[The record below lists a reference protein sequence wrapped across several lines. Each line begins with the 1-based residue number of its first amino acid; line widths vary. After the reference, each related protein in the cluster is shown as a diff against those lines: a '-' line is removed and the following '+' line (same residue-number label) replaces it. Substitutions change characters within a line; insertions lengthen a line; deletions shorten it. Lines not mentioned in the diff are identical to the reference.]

1 MNNKFCPNCG
11 QKMDGN
17 AEFCPNCGAK
27 QTVDNKQ
34 QASTPIEP
42 KKGSNMITALN
53 DRWNKM
59 FTINAKSSRS
69 EFWFGYLDCFI
80 ISMIVLI
87 ICAIS
92 GFNSF
97 VLFVGSFVTSFIIIA
112 NLTAA
117 IRRLHDADL
126 SGHFLWLLLIPF
138 VGSIV
143 VLVLLCQ
150 PSKNSNRFENGPVVN
165 WLSKWWAWLII
176 VLVSL
181 LYFACVQA
189 YVNEVRHMSAE
200 ISTANKIHSDYS
212 SDDSNS
218 SKSSDDSSDS
228 SSSSDKSGNGQDVFS
243 EESVHNMDDF
253 NIGPL
258 KFDKVISG
266 VKVEKNISDDTAEGL
281 FDVFGGAA
289 PSSFFNEGG
298 SYKQILIT
306 YRVTNTSNQTIHL
319 FGLMDD
325 NDLLMPDGTQ
335 LNQLSDKDFYAGEKP
350 SNEDIKPGA
359 KINGKLWIQLKDDN
373 KNDVPKGEYQFK
385 TGEADSEGF
394 DDVLGHSIN
403 FKFKI

>member
-1 MNNKFCPNCG
+1 MSNKFCPNCG
-11 QKMDGN
+11 QKLDGN
-17 AEFCPNCGAK
+17 AEFCPNCGVK
-27 QTVDNKQ
+27 QIVDNNQ
-34 QASTPIEP
+34 QASALAEP

-97 VLFVGSFVTSFIIIA
+97 VLFVGSVVTSFIIIA

-117 IRRLHDADL
+117 IRRLHDANL

-150 PSKNSNRFENGPVVN
+150 PSKNSARFENGSVVD
-165 WLSKWWAWLII
+165 WLSKWWSWLSII
-176 VLVSL
+176 LVTL
-181 LYFACVQA
+181 LYFAIVQA
-189 YVNEVRHMSAE
+189 YVNEVRHINSE
-200 ISTANKIHSDYS
+200 VSTVTNTRSNYS
-212 SDDSNS
+212 SDNDIDSNDD
-218 SKSSDDSSDS
+218 SDD
-228 SSSSDKSGNGQDVFS
+228 SSSSDKSNNGQDVFT
-243 EESVHNMDDF
+243 EESVHNMDSF

-258 KFDKVISG
+258 KFDKVVTG
-266 VKVEKNISDDTAEGL
+266 VKAEKNISDDTAEGL

-319 FGLMDD
+319 FGLMND
-325 NDLLMPDGTQ
+325 NDLLLPDGTQ
-335 LNQLSDKDFYAGEKP
+335 LNQLSANDFYAGEYP
-350 SNEDIKPGA
+350 HNEDINPGA
-359 KINGKLWIQLKDDN
+359 KISGKLWIQLKDDN
-373 KNDVPKGEYQFK
+373 KNDIPKGEYQFK
-385 TGEADSEGF
+385 TGEADSEHF
-394 DDVLGHSIN
+394 DDVLGHAIN

>member
-289 PSSFFNEGG
+289 PTEFFKEGG

-319 FGLMDD
+319 FGLMND
-325 NDLLMPDGTQ
+325 NDLLLPDGTQ
-335 LNQLSDKDFYAGEKP
+335 LNQLNADDFYAGESP
-350 SNEDIKPGA
+350 HNEDIKPGA

-373 KNDVPKGEYQFK
+373 KNDIPKGEYQFK
-385 TGEADSEGF
+385 TGEADSENF

>member
-1 MNNKFCPNCG
+1 MSNKFCPNCG
-11 QKMDGN
+11 QKLDGN
-17 AEFCPNCGAK
+17 AEFCPNCGVK
-27 QTVDNKQ
+27 QIVDNNQ
-34 QASTPIEP
+34 QASALAEP

-97 VLFVGSFVTSFIIIA
+97 VLFVGSVVTSFIIIA

-117 IRRLHDADL
+117 IRRLHDANL

-150 PSKNSNRFENGPVVN
+150 SSKNSARFENGSVVD
-165 WLSKWWAWLII
+165 WISKWWSWLTII
-176 VLVSL
+176 LVTL
-181 LYFACVQA
+181 LYFAIIQA
-189 YVNEVRHMSAE
+189 YVNEVRHINSE
-200 ISTANKIHSDYS
+200 VSTVTNTRSDYS
-212 SDDSNS
+212 SDDDIDSNDDD
-218 SKSSDDSSDS
+218 SDD
-228 SSSSDKSGNGQDVFS
+228 SSSSDKSNNGQDVFT
-243 EESVHNMDDF
+243 EESVHNMDGF

-258 KFDKVISG
+258 KFDKVVTG
-266 VKVEKNISDDTAEGL
+266 VKAEKNISDDTAEGL

-306 YRVTNTSNQTIHL
+306 YRITNTSNQTIHL
-319 FGLMDD
+319 FGLMNN
-325 NDLLMPDGTQ
+325 NDLLLPDGTQ
-335 LNQLSDKDFYAGEKP
+335 LNQLSADDFYAGESP
-350 SNEDIKPGA
+350 HNEDIKPGA

-373 KNDVPKGEYQFK
+373 KNDIPKGEYQFK
-385 TGEADSEGF
+385 TGEADSEHF
-394 DDVLGHSIN
+394 DDVLGHAIN